1 VAPAQRLDAPPEP
14 PCHKIERDVISER
27 LLMKVCVVGAGG
39 VGGLLAAVLRR
50 AGVDVSLL
58 VTERHLKAIRSNG
71 LALIAPS
78 GRFSVEIQAE
88 LDPRAIG
95 ACDVVVV
102 TAKMWALEA
111 LAPTLK
117 PLLNENTAVIPVQN
131 GIDAPR
137 MLAKALGW
145 EHVVYGSAS
154 MNAAIEEPG
163 VIRQKNPQY
172 GLTVA
177 EANDQESHRL
187 LKVKETFGTA
197 GITVEVSTD
206 GPGLLWDKFIGL
218 VSNSSLCAL
227 LRSPPGVVQKDDD
240 TWALYSAVF
249 NEVVAVGRAAGI
261 SLPAQ
266 KVEARL
272 ARARTS
278 PPMVMP
284 SMAVDLVAGNR
295 LEYPWLGGRVRALGR
310 EHGIPTP
317 ANDFI
322 GTALKPFLSGKAPA
336 G

>member
-1 VAPAQRLDAPPEP
+1 
-14 PCHKIERDVISER
+14 
-27 LLMKVCVVGAGG
+27 MKVCVVGAGG

-50 AGVDVSLL
+50 AGVDVGVLA
-58 VTERHLKAIRSNG
+58 TERHVKAIRSNG
-71 LALIAPS
+71 LALIAPG

-88 LDPRAIG
+88 LDPHAIG

-102 TAKMWALEA
+102 TAKMWSLEA
-111 LAPTLK
+111 LAPALE
-117 PLLNENTAVIPVQN
+117 PLLGENTAVIPVQN
-131 GIDAPR
+131 GIDAPGI
-137 MLAKALGW
+137 LAKALGW

-172 GLTVA
+172 GFTVA
-177 EANDQESHRL
+177 EAHGKASARL
-187 LKVKETFGTA
+187 LEVKEAFGAA
-197 GITVEVSTD
+197 GVPVEIGTD
-206 GPGLLWDKFIGL
+206 GPALLWDKFIGL
-218 VSNSSLCAL
+218 VANSSLCAL
-227 LRSPPGVVQKDDD
+227 LRSPMGVVQNDDEC
-240 TWALYSAVF
+240 WALYSAVF
-249 NEVVAVGRAAGI
+249 NEAVAAGRAAGI
-261 SLPAQ
+261 SLPPEKA
-266 KVEARL
+266 EARL

-295 LEYPWLGGRVRALGR
+295 LEYPWLGGRVRELGR

-322 GTALKPFLSGKAPA
+322 GAALKPFLSGKAPA

>member
-1 VAPAQRLDAPPEP
+1 
-14 PCHKIERDVISER
+14 
-27 LLMKVCVVGAGG
+27 MKVCVVGAGG

-58 VTERHLKAIRSNG
+58 VTERHVAAIRSKG
-71 LALIAPS
+71 LTLIGPG

-95 ACDVVVV
+95 ACDAVVV
-102 TAKMWALEA
+102 TPKMWAVEA

-117 PLLNENTAVIPVQN
+117 PLLKEDTVVIPVQN
-131 GIDAPR
+131 GIDAPGL
-137 MLAKALGW
+137 LARTLGW

-154 MNAAIEEPG
+154 MNAALEEPG
-163 VIRQKNPQY
+163 VVRQRNPNY

-177 EANDQESHRL
+177 EKDGRESARL
-187 LKVKETFGTA
+187 LEVKKTFGAA
-197 GITVEVSTD
+197 GVSVEIGTD
-206 GPGLLWDKFIGL
+206 GPALLWDKFIGL

-227 LRSPPGVVQKDDD
+227 LRSPMGVVQQDDD
-240 TWALYSAVF
+240 CWALYSAVF
-249 NEVVAVGRAAGI
+249 NEVVAVGRASGI
-261 SLPAQ
+261 SIPPEKAA
-266 KVEARL
+266 ARL

-278 PPMVMP
+278 TPMVMY
-284 SMAVDLVAGNR
+284 SLAVDLIAGNR
-295 LEYPWLGGRVRALGR
+295 LELPWLGGRVRELGR

-322 GTALKPFLSGKAPA
+322 WAALKPFLAGKAPA